1 MNPRPTDTTVCE
13 TTKPADSVGLLD
25 RLRRGEPGAYE
36 ELVSSQSGWMFA
48 VARRLV
54 GNADDAAD
62 VVQEAFAKVWRN
74 LGSFRGDSALTSWMK
89 RIVIN
94 EALQR
99 LRGRARRPETSLDG
113 LLPTF
118 DDTGHRVEVADAW
131 QESADQLLE
140 RKEMVNSVRR
150 CVERLPDAYRT
161 VLVLRD
167 VEELSTEAT
176 AEVIGI
182 RPGAVKTRL
191 HRARLALR
199 TLIERELTAD
209 CCRSAPGTNPC
220 SDEGPQKKPSS

>member
-1 MNPRPTDTTVCE
+1 MSATYHDTMVC
-13 TTKPADSVGLLD
+13 DDLLS
-25 RLRRGEPGAYE
+25 RLQAGDQDAYT
-36 ELVSSQSGWMFA
+36 ELVTANSGWMFA
-48 VARRLV
+48 VARRLLC
-54 GNADDAAD
+54 NADAAAD
-62 VVQEAFAKVWRN
+62 VVQEAFTKVWRN
-74 LGSFRGDSALTSWMK
+74 LRGFRGDSSLTSWMK

-113 LLPTF
+113 LLPRF
-118 DDTGHRVEVADAW
+118 DDTGHRIEIGDTW
-131 QESADQLLE
+131 QESADELLE
-140 RKEMVNSVRR
+140 RKEMMNSVRR

-167 VEELSTEAT
+167 IEELSTEAT

-199 TLIERELTAD
+199 TLIERELSAD
-209 CCRSAPGTNPC
+209 GRRSASGTNPC
-220 SDEGPQKKPSS
+220 SDERS